1 MRRVYKP
8 LVPLCGLFLLAAA
21 ALQAGDDVPVAS
33 DLQQDAHAARQDR
46 LPLMLVFSAI
56 TCSHC
61 DELEEEFIRPM
72 LLSGEYSDR
81 ILIRKLVLDN
91 GSSLTDFAGQ
101 RRAVEEFAHSYGVYV
116 TPTILF
122 VDHTGRQLAERMV
135 GINTIEM
142 YGGYLDQCIDTA
154 LMHIRQPALAAD
166 REACRLILRRPGK
179 KTSPARF
186 NPATT

>member
-1 MRRVYKP
+1 MRRFYKP
-8 LVPLCGLFLLAAA
+8 LVLLCGLFLLAAA
-21 ALQAGDDVPVAS
+21 ALQAGVDVPVAS
-33 DLQQDAHAARQDR
+33 NLQQDAHAARQDK

-154 LMHIRQPALAAD
+154 LMHVRQPGQAAN
-166 REACRLILRRPGK
+166 RKACRLRLKRPGQ
-179 KTSPARF
+179 TSPAKF
-186 NPATT
+186 NPATS

>member
-1 MRRVYKP
+1 M
-8 LVPLCGLFLLAAA
+8 LAAST
-21 ALQAGDDVPVAS
+21 LQAEIDVPVAGN
-33 DLQQDAHAARQDR
+33 LQQDGQMALDSR
-46 LPLMLVFSAI
+46 LPVMLVFSAI
-56 TCSHC
+56 TCPHC

-72 LLSGEYSDR
+72 ILGGEYTDR

-154 LMHIRQPALAAD
+154 LMHIREPALAAG
-166 REACRLILRRPGK
+166 REACKLMLRRPGE
-179 KTSPARF
+179 TSPAKF

>member
-1 MRRVYKP
+1 MQQLYKP
-8 LVPLCGLFLLAAA
+8 VVSLCGLFLLAAA
-21 ALQAGDDVPVAS
+21 ALQADVEVPVAT
-33 DLQQDAHAARQDR
+33 DLQQDGQRALEQQ
-46 LPLMLVFSAI
+46 LPVMLVFSAI

-72 LLSGEYSDR
+72 ILGGEYTDR

-91 GSSLTDFAGQ
+91 GSSLTDFSGQ
-101 RRAVEEFAHSYGVYV
+101 RRPVGDFASSYGVYV

-154 LMHIRQPALAAD
+154 LMHIREPALAAG
-166 REACRLILRRPGK
+166 RKACRLVLRRPGE
-179 KTSPARF
+179 TSPAKF

>member
-1 MRRVYKP
+1 MRRLYKP
-8 LVPLCGLFLLAAA
+8 VLSVCGLFLLAVA
-21 ALQAGDDVPVAS
+21 ALQAEVDVPVAG
-33 DLQQDAHAARQDR
+33 DLQQDGQAARDSR
-46 LPLMLVFSAI
+46 LPVMLVFSAI
-56 TCSHC
+56 SCPHC

-72 LLSGEYSDR
+72 LLGGEYTDR

-101 RRAVEEFAHSYGVYV
+101 RRLVENFASSYGVYV
-116 TPTILF
+116 TPTLLF

-154 LMHIRQPALAAD
+154 LMHIRQPVLAAK
-166 REACRLILRRPGK
+166 REACKLMLRRPGD
-179 KTSPARF
+179 TSPAKF

>member
-1 MRRVYKP
+1 MSGLYKP
-8 LVPLCGLFLLAAA
+8 LVAAWGIFLLAAS
-21 ALQAGDDVPVAS
+21 ALRADVVIPVAR
-33 DLQQDAHAARQDR
+33 DLQQDGRTAQERR
-46 LPLMLVFSAI
+46 LPVMLVFSAI

-61 DELEEEFIRPM
+61 DELEEAFIRPM
-72 LLSGEYSDR
+72 LLSGDYTDKT
-81 ILIRKLVLDN
+81 LIRMLVLDN
-91 GSSLTDFAGQ
+91 GSSLTDFAG
-101 RRAVEEFAHSYGVYV
+101 RRTTAEAFASEYGVYV

-154 LMHIRQPALAAD
+154 LMHIRQPELAA
-166 REACRLILRRPGK
+166 RHEACRLMLRRPGE
-179 KTSPARF
+179 TSPAQF

>member
-1 MRRVYKP
+1 MRRLYKP
-8 LVPLCGLFLLAAA
+8 VVSLCGIFLLAAA
-21 ALQAGDDVPVAS
+21 TLQAGIKVPVAG
-33 DLQQDAHAARQDR
+33 DLQQDGRTARESR

-56 TCSHC
+56 TCPHC

-72 LLSGEYSDR
+72 LLGGEYTDR

-91 GSSLTDFAGQ
+91 GSSLTDFTGK
-101 RRAVEEFAHSYGVYV
+101 RRPVEEFAHNYGVYV

-154 LMHIRQPALAAD
+154 LMHIREPALAAK

-179 KTSPARF
+179 TSPAKF

>member
-1 MRRVYKP
+1 MQRLYKP
-8 LVPLCGLFLLAAA
+8 TVLLCGLFLLATATTRA
-21 ALQAGDDVPVAS
+21 EVDIPVGR
-33 DLQQDAHAARQDR
+33 DLQQDGLTARDR
-46 LPLMLVFSAI
+46 ELPVMLVFGAI
-56 TCSHC
+56 SCPHC

-72 LLSGEYSDR
+72 LLSGEYIDR

-91 GSSLTDFAGQ
+91 GSRVTDFSGQ
-101 RRAVEEFAHSYGVYV
+101 RLSVSDFAHRYGVFV

-122 VDHTGRQLAERMV
+122 VDHAGQQLAERMV

-154 LMHIRQPALAAD
+154 LMHIREPALAAG
-166 REACRLILRRPGK
+166 REACRLVLRRPGE
-179 KTSPARF
+179 TSPAKF

>member
-1 MRRVYKP
+1 
-8 LVPLCGLFLLAAA
+8 LLALT
-21 ALQAGDDVPVAS
+21 ALPAGVVIPVAT
-33 DLQQDAHAARQDR
+33 DLERDGREALERQ
-46 LPLMLVFSAI
+46 LPLMLVFGAI
-56 TCSHC
+56 ACSHC

-72 LLSGEYSDR
+72 LLGGEYTDK
-81 ILIRKLVLDN
+81 IMIRKLVLDN
-91 GSSLTDFAGQ
+91 GSSLSDFAGQ
-101 RRAVEEFAHSYGVYV
+101 RRSVKDFAGRYGVYV

-154 LMHIRQPALAAD
+154 LMHIREPQLAAD
-166 REACRLILRRPGK
+166 RKACRLILRRPGR
-179 KTSPARF
+179 TSPAKF